1 MCHLTEA
8 FTNGTGPLS
17 SNVDLP
23 AWGYRVYV
31 KDTQPRTSRYILYD
45 KFDRNKLPRC
55 SAPRPFSRRH
65 RSPCMGGSSVTL

>member
-45 KFDRNKLPRC
+45 KFDRNKLRLKAHGDEDWSC
-55 SAPRPFSRRH
+55 RE
-65 RSPCMGGSSVTL
+65 GWL